1 MYCTVFVAECRFFE
15 KDDDTIC
22 PQGMGGGGGEV
33 NCPPQSIIETW
44 ASGEWELAGQRKL
57 TEALLMKKRVTQNS
71 HEEKDLR

>member
-1 MYCTVFVAECRFFE
+1 MKKTMTQFVLRVWER
-15 KDDDTIC
+15 
-22 PQGMGGGGGEV
+22 GREV